1 VPQANDAEPTD
12 LYTASTGIDVEDNE
26 PNTPAPGG
34 APAPNFELQLEAV
47 AGNVLGSSGATY
59 DLSIT
64 CIDDTL
70 AAPNAGMSP
79 GALAQAFNAANG
91 WTAGGA
97 AGNFRKKQTFLITVP
112 AGVRGHEFHY
122 VATLV
127 GSNSDVVSFR
137 ESNRFVLV

>member
-1 VPQANDAEPTD
+1 VPQANDAELTD
-12 LYTASTGIDVEDNE
+12 LYTSSTGFDVEDNE

-34 APAPNFELQLEAV
+34 APAADFELQLEAV
-47 AGNVLGSSGATY
+47 AGNALGNSGADY

-79 GALAQAFNAANG
+79 GTIGQQFKAADG
-91 WTAGGA
+91 WAAGGA
-97 AGNFRKKQTFLITVP
+97 AGNFLKKQAFPIAVP

-122 VATLV
+122 VVSLV
-127 GSNSDVVSFR
+127 SANSDVVSSR
-137 ESNRFVLV
+137 ESNRFILV